1 MMVLQYPEQFGA
13 NEIEHLLLDALT
25 GWVAP
30 DIICF
35 SDNIRLTS
43 NEIRRLAVLNTCRT
57 HKLFIA
63 LQAFAVETFG

>member
-1 MMVLQYPEQFGA
+1 MMVLRYPEQFGA

-35 SDNIRLTS
+35 SDKIKPTNDE
-43 NEIRRLAVLNTCRT
+43 NKRLAVLSTCEQR
-57 HKLFIA
+57 KLEIA
-63 LQAFAVETFG
+63 LQALTVATL